1 MLKTIRTGDFQN
13 PTINKAHIR
22 EVGDNSVG
30 IPASYYEVPIPDC
43 SHDLEMLQ
51 ELENQLRSLYEPYF
65 DTGCDIWYQGDD
77 DNVGYMLSKYTD
89 AKRIV
94 VFNPKLD

>member
-1 MLKTIRTGDFQN
+1 
-13 PTINKAHIR
+13 
-22 EVGDNSVG
+22 
-30 IPASYYEVPIPDC
+30 
-43 SHDLEMLQ
+43 MLQ

-77 DNVGYMLSKYTD
+77 KNKGYMLSKYSS

-94 VFNPKLD
+94 NFNPIEGQRFSNH